1 MQYKFVYKVS
11 QKNDQCWSGVSGVNS
26 KSISDDILPPY
37 EIYSVMKLY
46 SEANINLEVLGK
58 LLFNEL
64 ESSFQNNSDKYE
76 DFISRLEDSLWKL
89 RAKLEDFI
97 SRDSE
102 LMEKGIDM
110 EMGVVVVSL
119 GVLYASIVGESKIF
133 LYRNDKFVDIS
144 KGLIDINMM
153 GFAKTGSLK
162 LNEQDRIVI
171 LTGPALIQNDIE
183 IFINFASELNL
194 DILKQIK
201 DEPGAAMIM
210 IGSENLNWVDFSS
223 LSNQGDTLKL
233 EEVNLT
239 EELSNKSAYNDT
251 EIKHVL
257 TNEDDT
263 KDHSNLKFGDDK
275 YYSELNDDRDVEYT
289 SNFDNSFKKIEEKN
303 STEKKSIFKNQLSKI
318 KSTISKFSEN
328 KKTYAYLIRR
338 LSNIFIF
345 IVQRFFKFLN
355 EEFGLS
361 FRKHSSKTNININL
375 QRGKHSKYVDFRK
388 RNRRFLYAGIALLF
402 VYLFFSFQNAD
413 YNRRIQEKHDTFQ
426 NQITELKQL
435 FIQFE
440 KDSFS
445 INMNSPEFRSE
456 LVKKIDSASK
466 RCRDIISQITQ
477 DVDYVKAQMGVS
489 SLSSLNSINSD
500 FLKLRNRALKLE
512 EINSS
517 NVRLISDVSR
527 QFSGANLTS
536 LAFTIANGQRLVYV
550 TDEKNNNVYKI
561 SVDKVGNISKILL
574 DGNDSFKNPRLAVTA
589 SNGDIIIYDNNES
602 ASISRIFVNNNDK
615 VQRFNVPVR
624 DTIGVVAADIFTNG
638 SIYELRPS
646 PNSYIHRRLPSGNG
660 FATGGAN
667 YVATNPPNWRTDLD
681 FTSAIDIS
689 VPYEVYVLIKGQG
702 IKRYLSGG
710 DNSITLQSF
719 INLLSED
726 LEYIKQASS
735 IDVSQKYLAI
745 ADSLNKRII
754 LFTVSEDSRKDLVF
768 NKQFKYVGQ
777 ENIFSNIKD
786 IFINE
791 LNDGGEIYVL
801 DDNRIILVNF

>member
-1 MQYKFVYKVS
+1 M
-11 QKNDQCWSGVSGVNS
+11 
-26 KSISDDILPPY
+26 
-37 EIYSVMKLY
+37 
-46 SEANINLEVLGK
+46 
-58 LLFNEL
+58 
-64 ESSFQNNSDKYE
+64 
-76 DFISRLEDSLWKL
+76 
-89 RAKLEDFI
+89 
-97 SRDSE
+97 
-102 LMEKGIDM
+102 
-110 EMGVVVVSL
+110 
-119 GVLYASIVGESKIF
+119 
-133 LYRNDKFVDIS
+133 
-144 KGLIDINMM
+144 
-153 GFAKTGSLK
+153 
-162 LNEQDRIVI
+162 
-171 LTGPALIQNDIE
+171 
-183 IFINFASELNL
+183 
-194 DILKQIK
+194 
-201 DEPGAAMIM
+201 
-210 IGSENLNWVDFSS
+210 
-223 LSNQGDTLKL
+223 
-233 EEVNLT
+233 
-239 EELSNKSAYNDT
+239 
-251 EIKHVL
+251 
-257 TNEDDT
+257 
-263 KDHSNLKFGDDK
+263 
-275 YYSELNDDRDVEYT
+275 
-289 SNFDNSFKKIEEKN
+289 
-303 STEKKSIFKNQLSKI
+303 
-318 KSTISKFSEN
+318 
-328 KKTYAYLIRR
+328 
-338 LSNIFIF
+338 
-345 IVQRFFKFLN
+345 
-355 EEFGLS
+355 
-361 FRKHSSKTNININL
+361 
-375 QRGKHSKYVDFRK
+375 DFRK
-388 RNRRFLYAGIALLF
+388 RNRRFLYVGIALLF
-402 VYLFFSFQNAD
+402 IYLFFSFQNAD

-435 FIQFE
+435 FIQLE

-456 LVKKIDSASK
+456 LVKKIDNASK

-489 SLSSLNSINSD
+489 SLSSLNSVNSD

-536 LAFTIANGQRLVYV
+536 LAFTISNGQRLVYV

-574 DGNDSFKNPRLAVTA
+574 DGNDSFKSPRLAVTA

-624 DTIGVVAADIFTNG
+624 DTIGVFAADIFTNG

-726 LEYIKQASS
+726 FEYIKQATS
-735 IDVSQKYLAI
+735 IDVSQKYLVVG
-745 ADSLNKRII
+745 DPVNKRIL
-754 LFTVSEDSRKDLVF
+754 LFTISQDSRKDLVF

-777 ENIFSNIKD
+777 ESIFTNIKD
-786 IFINE
+786 IVINE
-791 LNDGGEIYVL
+791 LDNGGEIYVL
-801 DDNRIILVNF
+801 DDNKIILVNF